1 MKIKYLLPVLA
12 GVAFSACSQDE
23 DMLST
28 NVQKGEYSP
37 ITFSVSKEGNV
48 DAATR
53 GVWENMDAA
62 KPYYN
67 FVMGDLLSMWNGMTW
82 DAGQSKWASIGQN
95 AVFEGMGSGESLVF
109 KTRSLVDDGT
119 AILVYP
125 ADTAFVN
132 STAVTVTVPA
142 VQNARTK
149 QFLPYVSDV
158 MNIGAYDPVHGTS
171 ADNTAGYGRNYDV
184 LLRPI
189 GSLFQMTLAPTED
202 VDLEALGVAPIEFRE
217 VEINNNGVAVF
228 AEDATVAQGTV
239 ASALPNADEDGKYD
253 HFTKMAEVTTTA
265 TEATIST
272 TDIENNEKAYFTL
285 LPNIEGT
292 ASFGDAAAIVV
303 KTSYG
308 TVTVANDPAATATD
322 KGPLQNKDLEAGKNL
337 AENLAGVMNSTWK
350 VSENSKFGTE
360 KQGRVIR
367 RTLSLDL
374 SDLDMNGTVVTTSKQ
389 LIDLLKVYKAFN
401 IQDNITL
408 ILDGETTADAN
419 FVMTKDALKA
429 LKDYSANRVT
439 LDVATESRNAI
450 VLAGGAVLA
459 DLADASVKFS
469 VNGITAILAEDATLD
484 QGFDGCKV
492 NGVAKVAKVISNA
505 ALTYTNSKNSATAAT
520 YELQVNGTI
529 NFAGSKFYMGKL
541 TTGANSQMTISSS
554 SQTVTFK
561 DVTTLSGKVENKG
574 IMSAAA
580 AVINQG
586 KIDNQFEV
594 SVLVGSNGSFTNIG
608 EIHNNGANAVTYI
621 TNNATT
627 TYKGRIILTNRNDNV
642 SIKDL
647 NGEGSGYIV
656 YTIAEPNNN
665 GVYTYSRQN
674 GDVFNWLEIK
684 TTGVA
689 PQVSLSDDIDYLDIK
704 GEAVNVTTSGT
715 IIVTDLFV
723 NPSMRLLGDNAIT
736 ATNIYV
742 NDYILHSGKLI
753 GTLANEYTSGVF
765 GESKDS
771 KTYKNGQIRTISGN

>member
-28 NVQKGEYSP
+28 NVQQGEYSP
-37 ITFSVSKEGNV
+37 ITFSVSKEGDLN
-48 DAATR
+48 AETK
-53 GVWENMDAA
+53 GVWEDMDAA
-62 KPYYN
+62 KPYFN
-67 FVMGDLLSMWNGMTW
+67 FEMGDLLSMWNGMTW
-82 DAGQSKWASIGQN
+82 DGSANKWTSIGQN

-109 KTRSLVDDGT
+109 KTRSLVNKGT

-125 ADTAFVN
+125 ADTTFSNTA
-132 STAVTVTVPA
+132 AVTVNVPA
-142 VQNARTK
+142 AQDAKTK

-158 MNIGAYDPVHGTS
+158 MNIAERNATQGTS
-171 ADNTAGYGRNYDV
+171 ANNTAGYGRNYDV

-217 VEINNNGVAVF
+217 VQINNDANVF
-228 AEDATVAQGTV
+228 AESATITQSGT
-239 ASALPNADEDGKYD
+239 ASVLPNADENGKYD
-253 HFTKMAEVTTTA
+253 HFDYMTDVTA
-265 TEATIST
+265 TASTGTIST

-285 LPNIEGT
+285 LPNEA
-292 ASFGDAAAIVV
+292 ASFGTTANIVV
-303 KTSYG
+303 STSYG
-308 TVTVANDPAATATD
+308 TVTISNNAAAAATD
-322 KGPLQNKDLEAGKNL
+322 KGPLQNKDLDAGKNL

-350 VSENSKFGTE
+350 DTENSKFGTE

-374 SDLDMNGTVVTTSKQ
+374 SDLDMDETVVTTSKQ
-389 LIDLLKVYKAFN
+389 LIDLLKVYKAFE
-401 IQDNITL
+401 IEDNITL
-408 ILDGETTADAN
+408 ILDGETEDDVN

-439 LDVATESRNAI
+439 LDVATQSNSAI

-469 VNGITAILAEDATLD
+469 TNGITAILAEDATLD

-492 NGVAKVAKVISNA
+492 NGVAKVATVISNA
-505 ALTYTNSKNSATAAT
+505 ALTYTNSKNSTTAAT

-529 NFAGSKFYMGKL
+529 NYTGSKFYMGEL
-541 TTGANSQMTISSS
+541 TTGANSQMTISSP

-561 DVTTLSGKVENKG
+561 GMTTLSGKVENKG

-580 AVINQG
+580 AVTNKG

-621 TNNATT
+621 TYNATT
-627 TYKGRIILTNRNDNV
+627 ANKGRIILTNRNDNV
-642 SIKDL
+642 SIDA
-647 NGEGSGYIV
+647 EQGYIV

-665 GVYTYSRQN
+665 GVYTYSYQN

-689 PQVSLSDDIDYLDIK
+689 PQVSLSNERIDYLDIK
-704 GEAVNVTTSGT
+704 GDAVNVTTNGT
-715 IIVTDLFV
+715 ITVTDLFV

-742 NDYILHSGKLI
+742 NDYILHSGNLTGSLK
-753 GTLANEYTSGVF
+753 TEYTSGVF

>member
-28 NVQKGEYSP
+28 NVQQGEYSP
-37 ITFSVSKEGNV
+37 ITFSVSKEGDLN
-48 DAATR
+48 AETK
-53 GVWENMDAA
+53 GVWEDMDAA
-62 KPYYN
+62 KPYFN
-67 FVMGDLLSMWNGMTW
+67 FEMGDLLSMWNGMEW
-82 DAGQSKWASIGQN
+82 NSGESKWTSIGQN

-132 STAVTVTVPA
+132 STAVIVTVPA
-142 VQNARTK
+142 IQNARTK

-158 MNIGAYDPVHGTS
+158 MNIGVYDPVHGTS

-217 VEINNNGVAVF
+217 VEINNNGAAVF

-239 ASALPNADEDGKYD
+239 ASALPNADEDGKYE
-253 HFTKMAEVTTTA
+253 HFTKMADVTTTA

-285 LPNIEGT
+285 LPNIAGT
-292 ASFGDAAAIVV
+292 ASFEDAAAIVV

-308 TVTVANDPAATATD
+308 TVTVRNNASAAATD
-322 KGPLQNKDLEAGKNL
+322 KGPLQNKDLDAGKNL
-337 AENLAGVMNSTWK
+337 AENLAGVMNSTWT

-401 IQDNITL
+401 IQDPITL

-439 LDVATESRNAI
+439 LNVSTSSNGAI

-469 VNGITAILAEDATLD
+469 TNGITAILAEDATLD
-484 QGFDGCKV
+484 QGFDGCTV
-492 NGVAKVAKVISNA
+492 SGGVKIAKVVSEAG
-505 ALTYTNSKNSATAAT
+505 LTYTNSKNSTTAAT
-520 YELQVNGTI
+520 YELEVNGTI
-529 NFAGSKFYMGKL
+529 NYTGSKFYMGKL

-561 DVTTLSGKVENKG
+561 DVTTLSGKVVNKG

-580 AVINQG
+580 NVTNQG

-594 SVLVGSNGSFTNIG
+594 SVLVGSSGSFTNIG

-642 SIKDL
+642 SIDDKQ
-647 NGEGSGYIV
+647 GYIV

-665 GVYTYSRQN
+665 GVYTYSHQN

-689 PQVSLSDDIDYLDIK
+689 PQVSLSNSIDYLDIK
-704 GEAVNVTTSGT
+704 GDAVNVTTNGPIT
-715 IIVTDLFV
+715 VVDLFV
-723 NPSMRLLGDNAIT
+723 NPSMRLLGDNAIN

-742 NDYILHSGKLI
+742 NDYILHSGKLT
-753 GTLANEYTSGVF
+753 GTRKTEYTSGVY

-771 KTYKNGQIRTISGN
+771 TTYKNGQIRTISGY

>member
-253 HFTKMAEVTTTA
+253 HFTKMADVTTTT

-285 LPNIEGT
+285 LPNIAGN
-292 ASFGDAAAIVV
+292 ASFDAAATIVV

-308 TVTVANDPAATATD
+308 TVTVSNDPDAVATID
-322 KGPLQNKDLEAGKNL
+322 KGPLQNKDLDAGENL
-337 AENLAGVMNSTWK
+337 AVNLAGVMNSTWK
-350 VSENSKFGTE
+350 VTNDSKFGTE

-374 SDLDMNGTVVTTSKQ
+374 SDLNMNGTVVTTSKQ

-439 LDVATESRNAI
+439 LNVATQSANAI

-469 VNGITAILAEDATLD
+469 ANGITAILAEDATLD

-541 TTGANSQMTISSS
+541 TTGANSQMTISSP

-561 DVTTLSGKVENKG
+561 DVTILSGKVENKG

-580 AVINQG
+580 VVTNQG

-621 TNNATT
+621 THNATT
-627 TYKGRIILTNRNDNV
+627 TNKGRIILTNRNDNV
-642 SIKDL
+642 SIDDDL
-647 NGEGSGYIV
+647 GYIV
-656 YTIAEPNNN
+656 YTISEPNNN
-665 GVYTYSRQN
+665 GVYTYSRQ
-674 GDVFNWLEIK
+674 GDDVFNWLEIK

-689 PQVSLSDDIDYLDIK
+689 PQVSLSSGIKYLDIK
-704 GEAVNVTTSGT
+704 GEAVNVTTNGLIT
-715 IIVTDLFV
+715 VTDLFV
-723 NPSMRLLGDNAIT
+723 NPSMRLLGSNAIS

-742 NDYILHSGKLI
+742 NDYILHSGNLV
-753 GTLANEYTSGVF
+753 GSLRTEYTSGVF